1 MAKRLN
7 PTEKKREIVKLRGQ
21 GLSQQAVADA
31 IDCSQKTVS
40 RLENNDPEVKAAI
53 KELQHGI
60 ITEGAPLAKEIVL
73 TALSVGRRLWR
84 RAERARQPGT
94 VISDNKE
101 ALDLAQKNVKAV
113 IQPAGLS
120 AAPGQ
125 PFFLQQIYNDHRT
138 QVDSEELESVK
149 KFLDWKRDR
158 DCAECEKR
166 EADESDHSS
175 EPGQEFHGDEKTGK

>member
-1 MAKRLN
+1 MTKRRLIK
-7 PTEKKREIVKLRGQ
+7 TEKKREIVKLRGQ

-31 IDCSQKTVS
+31 IGCSQKTVS
-40 RLENNDPEVKAAI
+40 RLENDDPEVKTAI

-84 RAERARQPGT
+84 RAERAKQPGA

-138 QVDSEELESVK
+138 QVDSKELESVK
-149 KFLDWKRDR
+149 KFLDWKRHQDVKEAQEAEILKDEVEAR
-158 DCAECEKR
+158 DL
-166 EADESDHSS
+166 
-175 EPGQEFHGDEKTGK
+175 GHGEGKKL

>member
-7 PTEKKREIVKLRGQ
+7 NAQKGKIVKLRGQ
-21 GLSQQAVADA
+21 GIDQRAVAA
-31 IDCSQKTVS
+31 GVGCSQKTVS

-53 KELQHGI
+53 KLIQHNI
-60 ITEGAPLAKEIVL
+60 ITKGAPLAEEIVL
-73 TALSVGRRLWR
+73 SALTVGRRLWR
-84 RAERARQPGT
+84 KAKKAKQPGT

-101 ALDLAQKNVKAV
+101 ALDLAHKNLKAV
-113 IQPAGLS
+113 LQPMGFS

-149 KFLDWKRDR
+149 GYLEYK
-158 DCAECEKR
+158 AEQDIQ
-166 EADESDHSS
+166 EAQEAELLKDEPVEAKDL
-175 EPGQEFHGDEKTGK
+175 GHGEGKKL